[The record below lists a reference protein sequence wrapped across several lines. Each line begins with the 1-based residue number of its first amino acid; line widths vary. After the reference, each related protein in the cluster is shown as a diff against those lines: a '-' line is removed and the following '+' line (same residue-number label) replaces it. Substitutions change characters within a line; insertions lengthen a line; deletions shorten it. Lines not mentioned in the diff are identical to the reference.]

1 MEHMLNQNA
10 IMRKTSQ
17 LKAKFNSTE
26 INTMK
31 GKTSDFKVALFKVLI
46 NEYLHRGYRVGR
58 RIRISHEETP
68 SCVKIKQNI
77 LCRKNLFFPVNP
89 YINSRKCATQ
99 SYCLAQRFPRYCSCA

>member
-31 GKTSDFKVALFKVLI
+31 GKTSDFKVALFKVLMNI
-46 NEYLHRGYRVGR
+46 YIEVTEWVGEYELATKKLHHV
-58 RIRISHEETP
+58 
-68 SCVKIKQNI
+68 
-77 LCRKNLFFPVNP
+77 
-89 YINSRKCATQ
+89 
-99 SYCLAQRFPRYCSCA
+99 